1 GAGRGRPRQTVG
13 ANQGGDDGMERL
25 RQGLVLV
32 IVGIVLYFL
41 VREQGSGS
49 GGVILALI
57 GSAFMVFYALT
68 NQSGYLV
75 PGGLMTGLGI
85 GIDWPHAWWPSFQ
98 GSTVLVGLGLGR
110 LVVWV
115 GIRRGVGHG
124 SLYDGLCLCRGGVR
138 ARSVDSTC
146 TNARRHAVL
155 ACII

>member
-1 GAGRGRPRQTVG
+1 
-13 ANQGGDDGMERL
+13 MERL

-85 GIDWPHAWWPSFQ
+85 GIDWPHAWWPGFQ
-98 GSTVLVGLGLGR
+98 GSTVLIGLGLGL

-115 GIRRGVGHG
+115 GSRRGEGHWALASGVVLLLVGALTGVGDIMAFLSLWWPVVVAAIGLWVILAG
-124 SLYDGLCLCRGGVR
+124 SRK
-138 ARSVDSTC
+138 AS
-146 TNARRHAVL
+146 
-155 ACII
+155 

>member
-1 GAGRGRPRQTVG
+1 
-13 ANQGGDDGMERL
+13 MERL

-98 GSTVLVGLGLGR
+98 GSTVLVGLGLGL

-115 GIRRGVGHG
+115 GSRRGEGHWALASGVVLLLVGALTGVGDIMAFLSLWWPVVVAAIGLWVILAG
-124 SLYDGLCLCRGGVR
+124 SRK
-138 ARSVDSTC
+138 AS
-146 TNARRHAVL
+146 
-155 ACII
+155 